1 MNVNGLWVEMD
12 VVIQLLVYRIGG
24 GDYVYIIVSK
34 LCVGVNGRNV
44 PFWGIRQGCHYLQEL

>member
-34 LCVGVNGRNV
+34 LCVGVCRGEWSQCAV
-44 PFWGIRQGCHYLQEL
+44 LGD